1 MPSADELRQIPEVLE
16 VEELGGP
23 NYRLRFADAF
33 EAREKIVEMSTSRGW
48 RLNEIY
54 LEKSSLDAIFAEL
67 SKK

>member
-1 MPSADELRQIPEVLE
+1 MMEKV
-16 VEELGGP
+16 VEIS
-23 NYRLRFADAF
+23 N
-33 EAREKIVEMSTSRGW
+33 IRGW